1 MGTEEKLYKKIQQA
15 AENAEQK
22 DFPGMEKI
30 WARVEDKMET
40 QTLQKEKHL
49 WKKLAVAASVVL
61 VGTLTFFLLQ
71 EKENVIIPENTIT
84 TIDSSKN
91 TIPTPE
97 TVNGLV
103 NITPEI
109 KKDAEQI
116 LQQQIVIQ
124 NNIVINDTINY
135 KSKKEV
141 VIPVPI
147 AMEEVQEMAKTSL
160 VPTYNNNI
168 SNSASTNNIG
178 YLAKGK
184 RYDAV
189 NVNSAETTQETDK
202 KATNDDLLLI
212 DGRVSKKS
220 LNNINPEEIESIIEL
235 KEPIYYING
244 VEYSEESLFGE
255 KPTSPYAPLS
265 KQKIDTIVIIQPEK
279 AIPIYGEKGKKG
291 VVIITTVGGKPKNR
305 P

>member
-30 WARVEDKMET
+30 WARVEDKLET

-49 WKKLAVAASVVL
+49 WKKLAVAASIVL
-61 VGTLTFFLLQ
+61 VGTLAFFLLQ

-97 TVNGLV
+97 SANGFVNT
-103 NITPEI
+103 TPEI
-109 KKDAEQI
+109 KKEAEQI

-141 VIPVPI
+141 LLSAPI
-147 AMEEVQEMAKTSL
+147 AMEEVQEMAKNSL
-160 VPTYNNNI
+160 VPSYNNSM
-168 SNSASTNNIG
+168 SNSASINNSG

-184 RYDAV
+184 RYDV
-189 NVNSAETTQETDK
+189 TMNSAEKTQEKDK
-202 KATNDDLLLI
+202 KTANDDLVLVDGELTKESLSNLNPDDI
-212 DGRVSKKS
+212 D
-220 LNNINPEEIESIIEL
+220 SIIEL
-235 KEPIYYING
+235 KEPIYFING
-244 VEYSEESLFGE
+244 VEYSEESLFG
-255 KPTSPYAPLS
+255 KNPTSPYAPLS
-265 KQKIDTIVIIQPEK
+265 KQKIEKIEVLQPTD
-279 AIPIYGEKGKKG
+279 AIKIYGKKGEKG
-291 VVIITTVGGKPKNR
+291 VVIISIKK
-305 P
+305 

>member
-15 AENAEQK
+15 AENAAQK

-30 WARVEDKMET
+30 WARVEDKLET

-49 WKKLAVAASVVL
+49 WKKLAVAASLVL

-71 EKENVIIPENTIT
+71 EKENGVTPENKVT

-91 TIPTPE
+91 NISTPE
-97 TVNGLV
+97 TANGLV
-103 NITPEI
+103 NTTPEI

-135 KSKKEV
+135 KSKKEIM
-141 VIPVPI
+141 IPVPI

-168 SNSASTNNIG
+168 SNSASANDSG

-184 RYDAV
+184 RYDFTM
-189 NVNSAETTQETDK
+189 NLAETTQETDK
-202 KATNDDLLLI
+202 KTTNDDLLLI
-212 DGRVSKKS
+212 DGKVSKKS

-235 KEPIYYING
+235 KEPVYFING

-265 KQKIDTIVIIQPEK
+265 KQKIEKIEVIQPADAVK
-279 AIPIYGEKGKKG
+279 IYGKKGEKG
-291 VVIITTVGGKPKNR
+291 VVIISIKK
-305 P
+305 

>member
-22 DFPGMEKI
+22 DFPSMEKI

-49 WKKLAVAASVVL
+49 WKKIAVAASVVL
-61 VGTLTFFLLQ
+61 LGTLTFFLLQ
-71 EKENVIIPENTIT
+71 EKETVIVPENTIT

-97 TVNGLV
+97 SANGLV
-103 NITPEI
+103 NTPPEI

-141 VIPVPI
+141 LIPTPI
-147 AMEEVQEMAKTSL
+147 AMEEVKEMAKTNL
-160 VPTYNNNI
+160 VPSNNNTI
-168 SNSASTNNIG
+168 SNSASINNSG

-184 RYDAV
+184 RYDV
-189 NVNSAETTQETDK
+189 TMNSAESTQDKDK
-202 KATNDDLLLI
+202 KIANDDLVVI
-212 DGRVSKKS
+212 DGKLSKKS
-220 LNNINPEEIESIIEL
+220 LNNLNPDEIESMVEL

-244 VEYSEESLFGE
+244 VEYSEDSLFGE
-255 KPTSPYAPLS
+255 NPTCPYAPLS
-265 KQKIDTIVIIQPEK
+265 KQKIEKIEVIQPAD
-279 AIPIYGEKGKKG
+279 AIKIYGEKGKKG
-291 VVIITTVGGKPKNR
+291 VVIITIKK
-305 P
+305 

>member
-49 WKKLAVAASVVL
+49 WKKIAVAASVVL

-71 EKENVIIPENTIT
+71 EKENVVIPENTVT

-91 TIPTPE
+91 SIPTPE
-97 TVNGLV
+97 TASGFVNT
-103 NITPEI
+103 TPEI

-141 VIPVPI
+141 VLSVPI

-168 SNSASTNNIG
+168 SNSASTNDSG

-184 RYDAV
+184 RYDLANSV
-189 NVNSAETTQETDK
+189 NLLKEKDK
-202 KATNDDLLLI
+202 KEPNDDLLLI
-212 DGRVSKKS
+212 DGKLSKKS
-220 LNNINPEEIESIIEL
+220 LNNLNPEEIESVVEL

-255 KPTSPYAPLS
+255 NPTSPYAPLS
-265 KQKIDTIVIIQPEK
+265 KQKIEKIEVIQPADAVK
-279 AIPIYGEKGKKG
+279 IYGKKGEKG
-291 VVIITTVGGKPKNR
+291 VVIISIKK
-305 P
+305 

>member
-30 WARVEDKMET
+30 WARVEDKLET

-49 WKKLAVAASVVL
+49 WKKLAVAASIVL

-91 TIPTPE
+91 SIPTPE
-97 TVNGLV
+97 SANGLV
-103 NITPEI
+103 NTTPEI
-109 KKDAEQI
+109 KKEAEQI

-135 KSKKEV
+135 TSKKEV
-141 VIPVPI
+141 MIPTPI

-160 VPTYNNNI
+160 VPSYNNSI
-168 SNSASTNNIG
+168 SNSATTNNSG

-184 RYDAV
+184 RYDITM
-189 NVNSAETTQETDK
+189 NSAETTQEKDK
-202 KATNDDLLLI
+202 KEANDDLLLI
-212 DGRVSKKS
+212 DGKVSKKS
-220 LNNINPEEIESIIEL
+220 LSSLDTEEIESIIEL
-235 KEPIYYING
+235 KEPIYFING

-255 KPTSPYAPLS
+255 TPTSPYAPLN
-265 KQKIDTIVIIQPEK
+265 KQKIDTIIILQPEK